1 MPDTAV
7 LPVGERTAL
16 PPPGAYRLAGCVLER
31 TSLPLLHGRIQPT
44 GGELAVGDE
53 TTLTL
58 TDLITATVTV
68 EGRRRLRIGGWLDLR
83 DRRHTLRLTARVVHV
98 DDDSLVFAA
107 TGTAVAAGRR
117 RLRIEA
123 AMEFLR

>member
-7 LPVGERTAL
+7 LPVGDLAL

-31 TSLPLLHGRIQPT
+31 SPFPLLHRRIRPH
-44 GGELAVGDE
+44 GGSLTVDDE

-68 EGRRRLRIGGWLDLR
+68 ERRRRLRITGWLDLG

-98 DDDSLVFAA
+98 DDTGLVFAA
-107 TGTAVAAGRR
+107 AGTAVAPGRR
-117 RLRIEA
+117 PFRIES
-123 AMEFLR
+123 AMEFTQ

>member
-7 LPVGERTAL
+7 LPVSDLTL
-16 PPPGAYRLAGCVLER
+16 PPPGTYRLAACVLER
-31 TSLPLLHGRIQPT
+31 TPFPLLHRRIRPH
-44 GGELAVGDE
+44 GGSLAVDDE

-68 EGRRRLRIGGWLDLR
+68 ERRRRLRITGWLDLH

-98 DDDSLVFAA
+98 DDTSLVFAA
-107 TGTAVAAGRR
+107 AGTAVAARHR
-117 RLRIEA
+117 PLRIEA
-123 AMEFLR
+123 AMEFAQ

>member
-16 PPPGAYRLAGCVLER
+16 PPPGGYRLAGCVLER
-31 TSLPLLHGRIQPT
+31 TSLPLLHRRIPT
-44 GGELAVGDE
+44 NGGELTVGDE

-58 TDLITATVTV
+58 ADLITATVAV
-68 EGRRRLRIGGWLDLR
+68 EGRRRLRISGWLDLR

-98 DDDSLVFAA
+98 DDDALVFAA

-123 AMEFLR
+123 AMEFVR